1 MTVRGRPVDSGLGRP
16 ARRARFAARE
26 LQRRLRRG
34 PPSEL
39 PDDASLSLDMAAD
52 SRTLLVAFG
61 GMRGARIGTPAFEF
75 SAATEALPVKRLF
88 VRDLGQAWYQRGIP
102 EYGSDFASVADG
114 LRGIVDQHR
123 VERLVTAGNSAGG
136 YAALAF
142 GALLGAHSV
151 LAFAPQTVLDLD
163 VLAEIGDHRWDAQL
177 LPLVS
182 EGSLD
187 SGWSD
192 LRTAIPLAGNGST
205 RYRVFV
211 DLGLVVDLRHVER
224 LAGLAD
230 LTVYRFG
237 RGGHGL
243 VRALREAGALE
254 RLLRQALDV
263 ADR

>member
-1 MTVRGRPVDSGLGRP
+1 V
-16 ARRARFAARE
+16 RE
-26 LQRRLRRG
+26 LERRLRRG

-39 PDDASLSLDMAAD
+39 RDDASLSLDMSTN

-61 GMRGARIGTPAFEF
+61 GMRGARVGTPAFEF
-75 SAATEALPVKRLF
+75 AAATETLPVKRLF
-88 VRDLGQAWYQRGIP
+88 VRDLRQAWYHRGMP
-102 EYGSDFASVADG
+102 EYGNNFASVADG
-114 LRGIVDQHR
+114 LRGILEQHR
-123 VERLVTAGNSAGG
+123 VERLVMAGNSAGG

-151 LAFAPQTVLDLD
+151 LSFAPQTVLDLD
-163 VLAEIGDHRWDAQL
+163 ALAEIGDHRWDSQL

-182 EGSLD
+182 AGALD
-187 SGWSD
+187 AYWSD
-192 LRTAIPLAGNGST
+192 LRTAIPLTGNRST
-205 RYRVFV
+205 RYSVFV
-211 DLGLVVDLRHVER
+211 DQGLAVDLSHVER
-224 LAGLAD
+224 LAGLAE

-254 RLLRQALDV
+254 RLLRRALGV